1 MNRFVIITWFAALT
15 FITAIAQEKAIPD
28 SLENLLDEVVVTAK
42 HTTKMDG
49 NRLVT
54 TIPGTSLSEIGN
66 AYDVLRQLPLI
77 KVDENDAVTVT
88 GKGTPEIYIDGR
100 PMREGEELKTLLSS
114 NLKRVELLLAPGAK
128 YESTTQAVILITT
141 RQNFLKGVSVID
153 MAEVKRS
160 RKWSANDALNLS
172 YHGRNFEIFGSGTFA
187 HNNSEIKGR
196 TINRFEYQGK
206 PMVIGSRQD
215 NTYPGNNGSGKLG
228 FNIST
233 GNHNCGAY
241 YRYSKEH
248 GDFSNHGFEWIDD
261 EDPLKLTITQ
271 EISSQ
276 NHLANTYYDGK
287 FSEKLHLHFDGEYRH
302 SSPFTE
308 SDTNTA
314 DIIDVRSTQK
324 RKSKLYAGKLYMDN
338 PLAGGLLTVGTQ
350 NSYTRTSMD
359 YRMLNE
365 EVESYIPSNLT
376 DAKQTSLSL
385 FASWDKSFGKFN
397 ISAGARYEYVN
408 YLFKING
415 KKDNDVSRK
424 DNFLTPDL
432 TIGYTPDEES
442 SISLSYK
449 MATVKPPYS
458 QLTSGLT
465 YAGQYQIEGGNPA
478 LRDERMHQVQLFGMW
493 KDFMLQSAFMRS
505 LDTYAFVKRLYP
517 ASTPQLL
524 LQPINIDVSSFY
536 LFLMWGKSIG
546 NWTPDVTVGMSTQW
560 LEIEGVKYNKPFF
573 NYGITNTLR
582 LPLGLL
588 LTANITGQ
596 SNGDMHTNRFAAS
609 WFAMDMSLRKQFFN
623 KSLTVKLSA
632 NDIFNTINNDWSM
645 NTYGVIVNKY
655 QKYDGRNVTLSLTY
669 QFQPKKSKY
678 KGGAAAE
685 SESSRF

>member
-233 GNHNCGAY
+233 GNHNFGAY

-271 EISSQ
+271 EISSHITTV
-276 NHLANTYYDGK
+276 NFLRNYICISTVSTAIHHHL
-287 FSEKLHLHFDGEYRH
+287 
-302 SSPFTE
+302 P
-308 SDTNTA
+308 
-314 DIIDVRSTQK
+314 
-324 RKSKLYAGKLYMDN
+324 
-338 PLAGGLLTVGTQ
+338 
-350 NSYTRTSMD
+350 
-359 YRMLNE
+359 
-365 EVESYIPSNLT
+365 NLT
-376 DAKQTSLSL
+376 PTQ
-385 FASWDKSFGKFN
+385 
-397 ISAGARYEYVN
+397 
-408 YLFKING
+408 
-415 KKDNDVSRK
+415 
-424 DNFLTPDL
+424 
-432 TIGYTPDEES
+432 
-442 SISLSYK
+442 
-449 MATVKPPYS
+449 
-458 QLTSGLT
+458 
-465 YAGQYQIEGGNPA
+465 QI
-478 LRDERMHQVQLFGMW
+478 L
-493 KDFMLQSAFMRS
+493 
-505 LDTYAFVKRLYP
+505 
-517 ASTPQLL
+517 
-524 LQPINIDVSSFY
+524 
-536 LFLMWGKSIG
+536 
-546 NWTPDVTVGMSTQW
+546 
-560 LEIEGVKYNKPFF
+560 
-573 NYGITNTLR
+573 
-582 LPLGLL
+582 
-588 LTANITGQ
+588 
-596 SNGDMHTNRFAAS
+596 
-609 WFAMDMSLRKQFFN
+609 
-623 KSLTVKLSA
+623 
-632 NDIFNTINNDWSM
+632 
-645 NTYGVIVNKY
+645 
-655 QKYDGRNVTLSLTY
+655 
-669 QFQPKKSKY
+669 
-678 KGGAAAE
+678 
-685 SESSRF
+685 